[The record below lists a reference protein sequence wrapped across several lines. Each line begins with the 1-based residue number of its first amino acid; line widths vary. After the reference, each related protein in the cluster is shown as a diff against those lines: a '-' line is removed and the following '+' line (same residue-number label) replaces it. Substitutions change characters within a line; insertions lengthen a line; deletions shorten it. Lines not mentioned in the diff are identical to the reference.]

1 MYMKMSQ
8 ITWYAS
14 GFVLNIFMESIAVT
28 LNYHRNNATEIKSI
42 QLHDSIE
49 GLSQMTCSVLAIV

>member
-28 LNYHRNNATEIKSI
+28 LNYHRNNATKIKSI
-42 QLHDSIE
+42 QLHDSK
-49 GLSQMTCSVLAIV
+49 GSAKR